1 MESCLVRSEQFQE
14 LDKKLTR
21 EADKLTGEIQAG
33 HVPIFQRLLEKKL
46 QCIDKS
52 KALICRNPNMTVDEL
67 AIVLDNKIE
76 REARKLDKTK
86 SFEKMETIYS
96 TLSALE
102 WTRNIVRA
110 VVLKYRLY

>member
-1 MESCLVRSEQFQE
+1 MRSEQFQE
-14 LDKKLTR
+14 LDKKPTR
-21 EADKLTGEIQAG
+21 EADKLTDEIQAG

-52 KALICRNPNMTVDEL
+52 KALMYRNPNMTIDEL
-67 AIVLDNKIE
+67 AIVLDNRIE

-86 SFEKMETIYS
+86 SFQKMETIYS

-102 WTRNIVRA
+102 WTRNIVRT
-110 VVLKYRLY
+110 VVLKYR

>member
-21 EADKLTGEIQAG
+21 EAGKLTDEIQAG
-33 HVPIFQRLLEKKL
+33 HVPIFQRFLEKKL
-46 QCIDKS
+46 ECIDKS
-52 KALICRNPNMTVDEL
+52 KTLMYRNPNLTIDEL
-67 AIVLDNKIE
+67 ATILENRIE
-76 REARKLDKTK
+76 TEPRKLDKTK

-102 WTRNIVRA
+102 WTRNIART
-110 VVLKYRLY
+110 VVLKYRR